1 MVYVIGFTYATNH
14 FVILIFLAHIYFV
27 KFLLTAS
34 CECRRVFYL
43 NSFLLIKYQN
53 NEKEDINLV

>member
-34 CECRRVFYL
+34 
-43 NSFLLIKYQN
+43 
-53 NEKEDINLV
+53 